1 MELGQVSAE
10 HIKIAEL
17 SRKIGQILVERGD
30 YEQAMHQF
38 QLGLTYLEGTEHN
51 EVARIY
57 NEIGRVYW
65 HQGKLEEAQKWTEKA
80 FELAERL
87 LDPEELARLLYFAG
101 IRYFRQG
108 ENKLAEEHWLRSL
121 EISQE
126 TGDLPTQAKLYQ
138 NLGWQAQLMGEYKK
152 ALAYLEQGRTLASEC
167 GDISSLSYIYET
179 LGETYY
185 LLGEWDRAIAN
196 LQESLNLAEQAG
208 LRRTTSR
215 VFSVLGDI
223 YRHQGRWA
231 EADECYQRSLASIT
245 GMGSPQSLFVVNLGL
260 GLINMERK
268 AYPRAEELFQKC
280 WAIAGKGFGFTARMA
295 AVKAH
300 MGELYVRMGKLE
312 QANEE
317 INTAIELATQAN
329 AKSELSHATL
339 VRGMIATSYQQWE
352 QAETFYQQ
360 ALTSFEE
367 LGDRYN
373 QGRATFEIGMM
384 FRQRNNSSEEQT
396 KAQEYLERAWEI
408 FAELGA
414 KANLDKFPT
423 DFDKVRT
430 LMEAPSPE
438 LR

>member
-1 MELGQVSAE
+1 MQLGQVSDE
-10 HIKIAEL
+10 HVKIAEL

-65 HQGKLEEAQKWTEKA
+65 HQGKLEDAQKWTEKA

-108 ENKLAEEHWLRSL
+108 ENKLAEEHWLHSL

-138 NLGWQAQLMGEYKK
+138 NLGWQAQLMGEYRK
-152 ALAYLEQGRTLASEC
+152 ALDYLEQGRTLASEC
-167 GDISSLSYIYET
+167 GDVSSLSYIYET
-179 LGETYY
+179 LGETRY
-185 LLGEWDRAIAN
+185 LLGEWDKAIAN
-196 LQESLNLAEQAG
+196 LQESLRLAEQVG
-208 LRRTTSR
+208 LRRATSR

-223 YRHQGRWA
+223 YRHQGRWSD
-231 EADECYQRSLASIT
+231 ADECYQRSLASIT

-268 AYPRAEELFQKC
+268 AYARAEELFQKC

-295 AVKAH
+295 AVKAYL
-300 MGELYVRMGKLE
+300 GELYVRMEKLD
-312 QANEE
+312 QAEKE
-317 INTAIELATQAN
+317 VATAIELASQAN
-329 AKSELSHATL
+329 AKSELAHATL
-339 VRGMIATSYQQWE
+339 VQGMAATIQKRWE
-352 QAETFYQQ
+352 KAEAFYQQ
-360 ALTSFEE
+360 ALSSFEE

-373 QGRATFEIGMM
+373 QGRAIFEMGMM
-384 FRQRNNSSEEQT
+384 FHQRNESPTDLNN
-396 KAQEYLERAWEI
+396 AQEHLRRAWEH
-408 FAELGA
+408 FSKLGA
-414 KANLDKFPT
+414 QANLDKFPT
-423 DFDKVRT
+423 DFG
-430 LMEAPSPE
+430 AG
-438 LR
+438 

>member
-1 MELGQVSAE
+1 MAATQVSTE
-10 HIKIAEL
+10 HVKIAEL

-80 FELAERL
+80 FELAEHL
-87 LDPEELARLLYFAG
+87 LDPEEVARLLYFAG

-152 ALAYLEQGRTLASEC
+152 ALEYLEKGRQLASEC

-179 LGETYY
+179 QGGTYY
-185 LLGEWDRAIAN
+185 LLGEWEKAIDN
-196 LQESLNLAEQAG
+196 LKESLNLAEQAG
-208 LRRTTSR
+208 LRRATSR
-215 VFSVLGDI
+215 VFSVMGDI
-223 YRHQGRWA
+223 YRHQGNWT

-245 GMGSPQSLFVVNLGL
+245 GMGNPQSLAVVNLGL
-260 GLINMERK
+260 ALINMERK
-268 AYPRAEELFQKC
+268 AYARAEELLQKS

-295 AVKAH
+295 AIKAYL
-300 MGELYVRMGKLE
+300 GELYVRMEKPN
-312 QANEE
+312 QAETE
-317 INTAIELATQAN
+317 VSKAIELAQQAN
-329 AKSELSHATL
+329 AKSELAHAVL
-339 VRGMIATSYQQWE
+339 VQGMIAASRKEWDRA
-352 QAETFYQQ
+352 QAQLSRS
-360 ALTSFEE
+360 LTAFEE
-367 LGDRYN
+367 LGDKYN
-373 QGRATFEIGMM
+373 QGRALYEIGMM
-384 FRQRNNSSEEQT
+384 YLNRNNTTQDYEQ
-396 KAQEYLERAWEI
+396 ANHYLSQAHQI
-408 FAELGA
+408 FSALGA
-414 KANLDKFPT
+414 KANLEKFPA
-423 DFDKVRT
+423 DLPVVRV
-430 LMEAPSPE
+430 
-438 LR
+438 

>member
-1 MELGQVSAE
+1 MEVGQVSTE

-65 HQGKLEEAQKWTEKA
+65 HQGKLKEAQKWTEKA

-108 ENKLAEEHWLRSL
+108 ENKLAEDHWLRSL

-152 ALAYLEQGRTLASEC
+152 ALEYLEQGRKLASEC
-167 GDISSLSYIYET
+167 GDISSLSYIHET
-179 LGETYY
+179 QGGTYY
-185 LLGEWDRAIAN
+185 LLGEWNRAIAN

-208 LRRTTSR
+208 LRRATSR

-245 GMGSPQSLFVVNLGL
+245 GMGHPQSLFVVNLGL
-260 GLINMERK
+260 ASINMERK
-268 AYPRAEELFQKC
+268 AYVRAEELFHKC
-280 WAIAGKGFGFTARMA
+280 WDIAGKGFGFTYRMA
-295 AVKAH
+295 AAKAH
-300 MGELYVRMGKLE
+300 LGELYVRMERLDQAE
-312 QANEE
+312 QEVAK
-317 INTAIELATQAN
+317 AIELANQAN
-329 AKSELSHATL
+329 AKSELSHAIL
-339 VRGMIATSYQQWE
+339 VQGMIAASRQQWE
-352 QAETFYQQ
+352 NAEAFYHQ
-360 ALTSFEE
+360 ALNSFEE

-373 QGRATFEIGMM
+373 QGRAAFEMGMM
-384 FRQRNNSSEEQT
+384 FYQRNNSPQDQD
-396 KAQEYLERAWEI
+396 KAREFLRQARQV
-408 FAELGA
+408 FSDLGA
-414 KANLDKFPT
+414 QANLEKFPPG
-423 DFDKVRT
+423 F
-430 LMEAPSPE
+430 
-438 LR
+438 